1 MPCSSWWGRSQGLS
15 SQSSSGTCLPRLSK
29 RRGKSVYAL
38 PQAFEERIRAGE
50 RFVLQLLEGPVFPFD
65 STLRGRLPDEQGL
78 YRIFELDGD
87 PVKTL
92 RSGRTKRAARGLRQ
106 RVYQNHF
113 MGEEDGN
120 IRRQLVRSGRWRET
134 QAAKDFLRARCGVHV
149 LMIADEEERKW
160 AE

>member
-1 MPCSSWWGRSQGLS
+1 MD
-15 SQSSSGTCLPRLSK
+15 T
-29 RRGKSVYAL
+29 L

-50 RFVLQLLEGPVFPFD
+50 RFVLQLLEGPVFHFD

-92 RSGRTKRAARGLRQ
+92 RAGRTKRAARGLRQ

-113 MGEEDGN
+113 MGEQDGN
-120 IRRQLVRSGRWRET
+120 IRRQLVRSGRCRDT
-134 QAAKDFLRARCGVHV
+134 QAAKDFLRERCGVQV

-160 AE
+160 AEHFMLAILRPEESD